1 MLLEY
6 LSFFSFGNTNS
17 IATIDLINAYNGIS
31 ASYDIKIVG
40 FLMMTSTFA
49 PSIFF
54 SLKQSSRNYSLTLKY
69 SLILNSLWGFLFLLS
84 CFIGRYHLFVW
95 SVFTKPSSI
104 CPAGTP
110 LNLKIKVNQE
120 EPVALE
126 DNEYPDWLWTI
137 MEEEKISENMSVEDQ
152 LKIRKRNISH
162 DRKKEIRDTIEL
174 LKNQ

>member
-1 MLLEY
+1 MLSH
-6 LSFFSFGNTNS
+6 LSKASVILQKSTFIQKSIKITSSLSATRLNS
-17 IATIDLINAYNGIS
+17 IEA
-31 ASYDIKIVG
+31 
-40 FLMMTSTFA
+40 
-49 PSIFF
+49 
-54 SLKQSSRNYSLTLKY
+54 
-69 SLILNSLWGFLFLLS
+69 
-84 CFIGRYHLFVW
+84 
-95 SVFTKPSSI
+95 KPASI